1 MTTEAVRKKNRER
14 YKVFTTKIAKTHKKL
29 EVWLPNDKNKL
40 FCDNAKSHKLTKA
53 NYVISLLDGSK
64 DGLFHGNMK
73 VPLPYNELQAKY
85 DTLRFTHDQLIE
97 SVSAKEVQVVFDIT
111 HGNAELRETI
121 NRLNK
126 ANDALRGDNK
136 IHLQTI
142 HGLTAEIDSIKASN
156 ARGIASDKPRV

>member
-1 MTTEAVRKKNRER
+1 
-14 YKVFTTKIAKTHKKL
+14 
-29 EVWLPNDKNKL
+29 
-40 FCDNAKSHKLTKA
+40 
-53 NYVISLLDGSK
+53 
-64 DGLFHGNMK
+64 

-97 SVSAKEVQVVFDIT
+97 SSTAKEVQGACDIT

-136 IHLQTI
+136 IHLKTI
-142 HGLTAEIDSIKASN
+142 HELTAEIDSIKASN
-156 ARGIASDKPRV
+156 VRDIAADKPRV